1 MEPLTWTLF
10 DFIVIGLIAISGL
23 IAFFKGFIQETLS
36 LLLWVFAFAAS
47 ININEYLDTYFSDY
61 INNPEIRRMVLVIIA
76 FIIIIFLGGFL
87 IKLIASLVKWS
98 GMGGLDKLLGVIFGF
113 LRGIVLILI
122 IYIVLPN
129 DLKQSTLFESSK
141 SNYYLKKYA
150 PITENFFKKMIYKKN
165 SVMLYIDTSKVYEIS

>member
-1 MEPLTWTLF
+1 
-10 DFIVIGLIAISGL
+10 
-23 IAFFKGFIQETLS
+23 
-36 LLLWVFAFAAS
+36 
-47 ININEYLDTYFSDY
+47 
-61 INNPEIRRMVLVIIA
+61 MVLVIIA
-76 FIIIIFLGGFL
+76 FIVIIFLGGFL